1 MISHPVAGA
10 VSALQKQAL
19 ASSDTYELDRIDR
32 ALDELLRNPT
42 NASTPAPFRTK
53 SAMGH
58 AYEVLERRR
67 AIVQFIPLEPNYVNS
82 GQPDHSLLAA
92 GTPRVGQH
100 RTPNLTQAER
110 VLLNELAGGPRRRLL
125 GTDTASWYPL
135 QRMLRARQ
143 PGPATAHGRCV
154 QAAEAAA

>member
-42 NASTPAPFRTK
+42 NASTPAPYRTK

-67 AIVQFIPLEPNYVNS
+67 AIVQFIPLEPNYINR

-92 GTPRVGQH
+92 ELLAWVNTE
-100 RTPNLTQAER
+100 PNLTQAER
-110 VLLNELAGGPRRRLL
+110 VLLNDLAGGHDAVSLADRQ
-125 GTDTASWYPL
+125 AVPL
-135 QRMLRARQ
+135 QRMRERVSRARRR
-143 PGPATAHGRCV
+143 ARALW
-154 QAAEAAA
+154 QAAEAEA

>member
-42 NASTPAPFRTK
+42 DASTPAPYRAR

-58 AYEVLERRR
+58 AYEALKRRR
-67 AIVQFIPLEPNYVNS
+67 AIAQLVPLDPDRVDYGGTDSRLLVAEIIAWLSTEPN
-82 GQPDHSLLAA
+82 LAD
-92 GTPRVGQH
+92 G
-100 RTPNLTQAER
+100 ER
-110 VLLNELAGGPRRRLL
+110 LLLNDLARGHDAASMADRHAVPLLRMRERISRTRRH
-125 GTDTASWYPL
+125 
-135 QRMLRARQ
+135 AR
-143 PGPATAHGRCV
+143 TLWH
-154 QAAEAAA
+154 AAEAAA

>member
-1 MISHPVAGA
+1 MISYPVAGA

-42 NASTPAPFRTK
+42 NASTPAPYRTK

-67 AIVQFIPLEPNYVNS
+67 AIVQFIPLEPNYINR

-92 GTPRVGQH
+92 ELLAWVNTE
-100 RTPNLTQAER
+100 PNLTQAER
-110 VLLNELAGGPRRRLL
+110 VLLNDLADGHDAVSLADRQ
-125 GTDTASWYPL
+125 AVPL
-135 QRMLRARQ
+135 QRMRERVSRARRRARALWQ
-143 PGPATAHGRCV
+143 S
-154 QAAEAAA
+154 AEAEA